1 MKTKIL
7 LLMLV
12 LATCVGLS
20 SCSEN
25 KIAKDNIKQYIID
38 KYLNDAEIVEEA
50 YSELYISRTTNEE
63 ELQTIFLESIENKS
77 MGERGYA
84 TSKYLTTSP
93 SGIAIRLMTT
103 GCSRSVIEDIIRNDA
118 DFNKANYEAKEY
130 FMIAFFTISKEY
142 KTEKVTLLFSLT
154 PNFNIL
160 ETHKIPAEDSDY
172 IYIRTIGPNS
182 DCFNRAVD
190 CEYNYLINEYNK
202 YVDILEDTTYYL
214 GVDSQYEYLKDLNSL
229 FGYEKYKITSNKDI
243 AVQECIKKLDWL
255 DDKIELRDIASENIK
270 ALN

>member
-77 MGERGYA
+77 MGEIGYA
-84 TSKYLTTSP
+84 TSKNLTTSP

-130 FMIAFFTISKEY
+130 FMIAFFTIRKEY
-142 KTEKVTLLFSLT
+142 KTEKAPFGT
-154 PNFNIL
+154 
-160 ETHKIPAEDSDY
+160 
-172 IYIRTIGPNS
+172 G
-182 DCFNRAVD
+182 
-190 CEYNYLINEYNK
+190 
-202 YVDILEDTTYYL
+202 DILSGEILSKIATACTDPSWEL
-214 GVDSQYEYLKDLNSL
+214 CRQFCHVLVEGGFGVVRNS
-229 FGYEKYKITSNKDI
+229 
-243 AVQECIKKLDWL
+243 
-255 DDKIELRDIASENIK
+255 
-270 ALN
+270 